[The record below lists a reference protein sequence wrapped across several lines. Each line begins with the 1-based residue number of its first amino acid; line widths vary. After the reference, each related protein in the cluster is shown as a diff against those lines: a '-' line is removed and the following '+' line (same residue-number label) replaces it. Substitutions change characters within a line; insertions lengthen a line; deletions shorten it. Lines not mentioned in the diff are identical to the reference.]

1 MLATRCS
8 SPIATKAGIEK
19 TIATTFSITVCPA
32 KRSQTARHII
42 VLHKIPLTN
51 ASTRCS
57 DVMESAMLR
66 ARPASY

>member
-1 MLATRCS
+1 MLTTLCSNLTATR
-8 SPIATKAGIEK
+8 AGIEK

-32 KRSQTARHII
+32 KRSQTARHAI

-51 ASTRCS
+51 ASTRGS

-66 ARPASY
+66 ARPVR

>member
-1 MLATRCS
+1 MLATLCS

-32 KRSQTARHII
+32 KRSQTVRHTI
-42 VLHKIPLTN
+42 VLHKIPLTS

-66 ARPASY
+66 ARPVS